1 MRDKFGYI
9 TQVIGPVVDVT
20 FEGEDN
26 EVPPIYAALKIERE
40 NGTDLIVEVEQHI
53 GENTVRCVAMDTTDG
68 LKRGMKVIDLQRPLS
83 MPTGNQVKGRM
94 MNVIGDTID
103 HLPPLDYKN
112 LKSIHQEAP
121 AFEDL
126 SISTEFLY
134 TGIKVID
141 LLEPYSSRS
150 ITLIPV

>member
-53 GENTVRCVAMDTTDG
+53 GATASVYAYRQSGE
-68 LKRGMKVIDLQRPLS
+68 RPYDECD
-83 MPTGNQVKGRM
+83 R
-94 MNVIGDTID
+94 
-103 HLPPLDYKN
+103 
-112 LKSIHQEAP
+112 
-121 AFEDL
+121 
-126 SISTEFLY
+126 
-134 TGIKVID
+134 
-141 LLEPYSSRS
+141 
-150 ITLIPV
+150 